1 MLLWLQTTSP
11 QFSRRSSLLIL
22 LLLRPC
28 RNSQDGTRR
37 SITWSCHWKTALKT
51 CNAAFPRPFSEVAD
65 ECCYELLGGG
75 GDGVRWES
83 RAPETANF
91 QTLSMRV
98 SPDPPY
104 YDDMWHYTT
113 KRIYSYDMQ
122 EVWFEGQNLS
132 IVYLLKLNQS
142 LKQVKASYW

>member
-75 GDGVRWES
+75 GGWCEMGKQSSWNCEFSDAIHESKSRSALLWWHVTLYHETHLFLRHARGVIWGPKSKHRLS
-83 RAPETANF
+83 SQAQPVLET
-91 QTLSMRV
+91 S
-98 SPDPPY
+98 
-104 YDDMWHYTT
+104 
-113 KRIYSYDMQ
+113 
-122 EVWFEGQNLS
+122 
-132 IVYLLKLNQS
+132 
-142 LKQVKASYW
+142 